1 MTNEA
6 ARDDSTR
13 KNVLICDTQ
22 PVAVEGMKW
31 LIENSGDLR
40 FAGSVYSLDAAYA
53 LLNPEAARIA
63 AELAAEALRQAETA
77 EMETGGMETGDA
89 TTCLAEAPAL
99 EIQAGETLVME
110 ASGSDETTWATTA
123 WAGTAT
129 EPAATE
135 TARGLAARHDR
146 ALLPNALTLQ
156 DVRPVRSPET
166 AHDLAARHD
175 RALLPNALTPRDV
188 RPVRSPET
196 AHDLAARHDRALLP
210 NALTPRDVRPVRST
224 ETATGL
230 RDESSAP
237 ELKLAAAPEERE
249 QFDAIV
255 IDKGLGLTDVM
266 ELLHKLT
273 ASSPSTPAVVWGS
286 AISEPEAL
294 RLLQAGARGILRR
307 TSESGTLLTCLRAVT
322 SGGTWMEDGI
332 FGSTEKLYN
341 RRRSE
346 LTHRESEV
354 VGLVEKGLRN
364 RDIARMLGIQT
375 GTVKIHLK
383 HIFEKTGVRGRYGL
397 ALTGLQNKGSI
408 TLSPPPQFTA

>member
-6 ARDDSTR
+6 EIEDTTK

-31 LIENSGDLR
+31 LIENSGDLQ
-40 FAGSVYSLDAAYA
+40 FAGSVYTLDAAFEW
-53 LLNPEAARIA
+53 LCPEAAKA
-63 AELAAEALRQAETA
+63 ARELAAEEAARLEAEALEMQAAEAKIIEEQRLEAQAMEAQIPGMESLSTEPLAAETPEA
-77 EMETGGMETGDA
+77 ETVQTVESPVPVLQATESLPSEVTDLPADSLTVETTA
-89 TTCLAEAPAL
+89 VEAAAL
-99 EIQAGETLVME
+99 E
-110 ASGSDETTWATTA
+110 
-123 WAGTAT
+123 
-129 EPAATE
+129 AAALE
-135 TARGLAARHDR
+135 TAPL
-146 ALLPNALTLQ
+146 
-156 DVRPVRSPET
+156 E
-166 AHDLAARHD
+166 
-175 RALLPNALTPRDV
+175 
-188 RPVRSPET
+188 
-196 AHDLAARHDRALLP
+196 
-210 NALTPRDVRPVRST
+210 
-224 ETATGL
+224 ATVE
-230 RDESSAP
+230 DAP
-237 ELKLAAAPEERE
+237 EALPLPPPLPIH
-249 QFDAIV
+249 AIV
-255 IDKGLGLTDVM
+255 IDKGLGLLEVM

-273 ASSPSTPAVVWGS
+273 ATSHPTPAIVWGS

-354 VGLVEKGLRN
+354 VVLVEKGLRN

-397 ALTGLQNKGSI
+397 ALTGLQNKGAI
-408 TLSPPPQFTA
+408 TLTAPPQFTA

>member
-1 MTNEA
+1 
-6 ARDDSTR
+6 
-13 KNVLICDTQ
+13 
-22 PVAVEGMKW
+22 MKW

-156 DVRPVRSPET
+156 
-166 AHDLAARHD
+166 
-175 RALLPNALTPRDV
+175 DV

>member
-110 ASGSDETTWATTA
+110 ASGSDETTWATTG

-156 DVRPVRSPET
+156 
-166 AHDLAARHD
+166 
-175 RALLPNALTPRDV
+175 DV

>member
-135 TARGLAARHDR
+135 TARG
-146 ALLPNALTLQ
+146 
-156 DVRPVRSPET
+156 
-166 AHDLAARHD
+166 
-175 RALLPNALTPRDV
+175 
-188 RPVRSPET
+188 
-196 AHDLAARHDRALLP
+196 LAARHDRALLP